1 MTNRFGI
8 PDINFFDKSP
18 DKIEQEMLFD
28 IEEQTGITLTT
39 SDPRRKF
46 IQGLALFVSQE
57 RNKYDYALKQ
67 TLLAYAEDSFLD
79 HKGEDSLTERLQ
91 ATAAQTTIQYTL
103 EDERVSALIIEAGT
117 LFLVGEGTYFETRE
131 NRVVEVGVTQI
142 EVEAYCTEVG
152 IVGNGYLPGE
162 ISTQVNPLNWVKSVS
177 NITTSA
183 GGTEEED
190 DDSYAERIRLSS
202 EKFSVAGPDGAYKYW
217 AMTANSDIADV
228 EVWSEEPGTVN
239 ITVLMRDG
247 IIPTQ
252 EILDSVYEVC
262 AENDVR
268 PLTDLVVVE
277 APMLVEYSPDVTY
290 WISEENAALVTSIN
304 NEIQQAYQEY
314 LIWQKSKLGRDINLS
329 ELIAR
334 IQNAGAYRVQ
344 VNSEIFKSLEKNQVA
359 SDVDALCTFGG
370 LTDE

>member
-28 IEEQTGITLTT
+28 IEEQTGMTFTT

-46 IQGLALFVSQE
+46 VQGLALFVSQE

-67 TLLAYAEDSFLD
+67 TLLTYAEDDFLD

-91 ATAAQTTIQYTL
+91 ATAAQTTIQYIL
-103 EDERVSALIIEAGT
+103 EEERVSALIIEAGT
-117 LFLVGEGTYFETRE
+117 LFLVGSDTYFETRE
-131 NRVVEVGVTQI
+131 NVVVEIGVNQT

-152 IVGNGYLPGE
+152 FIGNGYLPGE

-190 DDSYAERIRLSS
+190 DDSYAERIRTSS

-217 AMTANSDIADV
+217 AMTASSDIADI
-228 EVWSEEPGTVN
+228 EVWSEEPGAVN
-239 ITVLMRDG
+239 ITVLMKDG
-247 IIPTQ
+247 VIPSQ
-252 EILDSVYEVC
+252 EILDKVYSVCSES
-262 AENDVR
+262 DVR

-277 APMLVEYSPDVTY
+277 KPSVIEYSPNITY
-290 WISEENAALVTSIN
+290 WISEANAALVTSIN
-304 NEIQQAYQEY
+304 EEIQQA
-314 LIWQKSKLGRDINLS
+314 
-329 ELIAR
+329 
-334 IQNAGAYRVQ
+334 
-344 VNSEIFKSLEKNQVA
+344 F
-359 SDVDALCTFGG
+359 
-370 LTDE
+370 